1 MRARAGQLKDFI
13 SIEKGIP
20 LSKDFK
26 INMIDLDHALKNYLN
41 KVGFDNS
48 MSKFIASIKDKDHLL
63 KLMNKY
69 AL

>member
-1 MRARAGQLKDFI
+1 
-13 SIEKGIP
+13 
-20 LSKDFK
+20 
-26 INMIDLDHALKNYLN
+26 MIDLDHALKNYLN

-48 MSKFIASIKDKDHLL
+48 MSKFIASINDKDHLL